1 MGFPLMRGFDRINV
15 SADLDPVTAARDK
28 DLGDR
33 MRAYPRIITGGPPDF
48 GFAIQTGST
57 WRLGV
62 AGGGDPYST
71 RISLASHLRREA
83 RECQTDPR
91 IGRVMVAA
99 ADRLD
104 PEEGEQIVKDE
115 WEIGNRRYRIVR
127 LERFILIGDRVM
139 EPPRPTDTD
148 PVSSEAGLLEGHRS
162 DPLASAGPW
171 EAQMRLN
178 LADWVPPFTPPVQQ
192 IVVTEAQHALR
203 THPGVILLP
212 PAFTVVEFDGDSIR
226 PIASTIGPSRARAD
240 LVFHFAEFLPRMR
253 EFDNDPATP
262 DELAAWKKAAEQ
274 IEASPGPEFTVLGR
288 RFCIVRVS
296 RMMRLGSDGPE
307 GPRPSD
313 QERYGYPGNN
323 ATPQT

>member
-1 MGFPLMRGFDRINV
+1 MGFSLMRGFDRINV
-15 SADLDPVTAARDK
+15 SSDLDPVTATCDK

-33 MRAYPRIITGGPPDF
+33 MRAYPRMITGGPPDF
-48 GFAIQTGST
+48 GFAIQTGVT

-83 RECQTDPR
+83 REHCTDPEVR
-91 IGRVMVAA
+91 RVMAA
-99 ADRLD
+99 AAGRLD

-115 WEIGNRRYRIVR
+115 WEIGDHRYRIVR
-127 LERFILIGDRVM
+127 IEKFILIGDRVM

-148 PVSSEAGLLEGHRS
+148 PVSSAAGLLEGHCL
-162 DPLASAGPW
+162 DPLAPAGPC

-178 LADWVPPFTPPVQQ
+178 LAGWLPSLTPPVQEM
-192 IVVTEAQHALR
+192 VVTEARHGLR

-226 PIASTIGPSRARAD
+226 PITGATGPDKARAN
-240 LVFHFAEFLPRMR
+240 LAFHFAEYLPRMR
-253 EFDNDPATP
+253 EFDDDPATP
-262 DELAAWKKAAEQ
+262 DELTTWKKAAEQ

-288 RFCIVRVS
+288 QFCIVRVS
-296 RMMRLGSDGPE
+296 RMMRLGNDGPE

-323 ATPQT
+323 TTPQT

>member
-15 SADLDPVTAARDK
+15 SADLDPVAAMRDK

-33 MRAYPRIITGGPPDF
+33 MRAYSRIIPGGPPDF
-48 GFAIQTGST
+48 GFAVQTGAT
-57 WRLGV
+57 WRIGV
-62 AGGGDPYST
+62 TGGGDPYST

-83 RECQTDPR
+83 NERRIDPGVR
-91 IGRVMVAA
+91 RVMVAA

-115 WEIGNRRYRIVR
+115 WEIGDHRYRIIR
-127 LERFILIGDRVM
+127 MEKFILIGDRVM

-148 PVSSEAGLLEGHRS
+148 PPAGAEFLEGHPI
-162 DPLASAGPW
+162 DPLAPAGPW

-178 LADWVPPFTPPVQQ
+178 LAGWMPPFTPPVEPM
-192 IVVTEAQHALR
+192 VVTEARHALR

-212 PAFTVVEFDGDSIR
+212 PAFTAVEFDGDSIR
-226 PIASTIGPSRARAD
+226 PVTSTTGPSRAQAN
-240 LVFHFAEFLPRMR
+240 LVFHFTEFLPRMC
-253 EFDNDPATP
+253 EFGDDPATP
-262 DELAAWKKAAEQ
+262 QDLAAWQQAAEQ
-274 IEASPGPEFTVLGR
+274 IKTSPGPEFAVLGR

-313 QERYGYPGNN
+313 QERYGYP
-323 ATPQT
+323 ATTPQE